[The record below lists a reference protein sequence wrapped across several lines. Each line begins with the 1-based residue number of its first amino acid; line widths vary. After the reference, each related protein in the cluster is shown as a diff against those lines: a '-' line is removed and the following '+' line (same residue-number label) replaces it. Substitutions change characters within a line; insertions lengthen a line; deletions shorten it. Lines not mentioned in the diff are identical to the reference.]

1 MKYSQPL
8 LLAIGPAKPS
18 DSIQRCDAKHPCTRC
33 TRAKGITECVYDY
46 ERLLQPVDVYPL
58 NSTSGHLSGQQLR
71 SADLV
76 ELPVVL
82 SMHPP
87 SDDAMSNPNPSTSDA
102 MQVVMNEPRSQIQ
115 IPDIVATDLD
125 MRSYVF
131 E

>member
-1 MKYSQPL
+1 M
-8 LLAIGPAKPS
+8 
-18 DSIQRCDAKHPCTRC
+18 
-33 TRAKGITECVYDY
+33 
-46 ERLLQPVDVYPL
+46 DVYPL

-87 SDDAMSNPNPSTSDA
+87 SDDTMSNPNPSTSDA